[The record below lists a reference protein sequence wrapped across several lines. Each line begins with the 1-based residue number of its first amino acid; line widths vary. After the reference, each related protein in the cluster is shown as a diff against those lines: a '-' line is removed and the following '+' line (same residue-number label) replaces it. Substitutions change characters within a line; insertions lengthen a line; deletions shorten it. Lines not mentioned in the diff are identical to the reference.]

1 MLYQLSYPPMHDPDR
16 SKTQYINKTLHG
28 MSNAKAPRGWRE
40 KPSLH
45 PPSVI
50 MCGMKI
56 VLLGAAGFVGRTAA
70 QALAARPEIGELL
83 LVDYVVR
90 DAKRLAKALSPRCR
104 WAMADI
110 GRAPDLERL
119 LDGADAVASAVGPC
133 AQYEKG
139 ILSTCAAKGIPVA
152 SIGDG
157 TLSPADRREIHN
169 AFRRKGA
176 AAVSGCGMMPGWTEL
191 LSAHF
196 PTGGKATVNAEKET
210 VARRFLYCRIDRF
223 GGYAFFRRVVKET
236 GRAGP
241 SPPSSLPACWFTMG
255 EDLFGLPPGLPS
267 SLYRRISSGLG
278 FLGAVGEELSAAF
291 LFWLRGSL
299 KSAEGSPVSVA
310 GTWTGEENGGGSA
323 VIEDAQGRLAG
334 ALLAETVLRLAGRA
348 VAENG
353 LLPLHGL
360 IGREDAERISREN
373 GGRINAG

>member
-1 MLYQLSYPPMHDPDR
+1 
-16 SKTQYINKTLHG
+16 
-28 MSNAKAPRGWRE
+28 
-40 KPSLH
+40 
-45 PPSVI
+45 
-50 MCGMKI
+50 MKI

-70 QALAARPEIGELL
+70 QALAARPEVGELL

-104 WAMADI
+104 WAMADVS
-110 GRAPDLERL
+110 RAPELERL
-119 LDGADAVASAVGPC
+119 LEGTDAVASAVGPC

-139 ILSTCAAKGIPVA
+139 ILSTCAAKGTPVA

-157 TLSPADRREIHN
+157 TLSPADRREIHD

-191 LSAHF
+191 LSYHF
-196 PTGGKATVNAEKET
+196 LDGGKAAGDAEKEPE
-210 VARRFLYCRIDRF
+210 ARRFLYCRLDRF

-236 GRAGP
+236 GRAVP
-241 SPPSSLPACWFTMG
+241 SPPSSLPGCWFSMG
-255 EDLFGLPPGLPS
+255 EDLFGLPPGRPS
-267 SLYRRISSGLG
+267 NLYRRISGG
-278 FLGAVGEELSAAF
+278 PGILGAVGEELSAAF

-299 KSAEGSPVSVA
+299 KPAEGSPVSVA
-310 GTWTGEENGGGSA
+310 GAWTGEGTGGSEA

-334 ALLAETVLRLAGRA
+334 ALLAETALRLAGKA

-353 LLPLHGL
+353 LLPLHDL

>member
-1 MLYQLSYPPMHDPDR
+1 LR
-16 SKTQYINKTLHG
+16 
-28 MSNAKAPRGWRE
+28 A
-40 KPSLH
+40 
-45 PPSVI
+45 PSVT

-70 QALAARPEIGELL
+70 QALAARPEVGEIL

-104 WAMADI
+104 WAMADVS
-110 GRAPDLERL
+110 RAPELERL
-119 LDGADAVASAVGPC
+119 LEGIDAVASAVGPC

-139 ILSTCAAKGIPVA
+139 ILSTCAAKGISVA

-157 TLSPADRREIHN
+157 TLSPADRREIHD

-196 PTGGKATVNAEKET
+196 PPGGNAAVYAEKET
-210 VARRFLYCRIDRF
+210 AARRFLYCRLDRF

-236 GRAGP
+236 GRAVP

-267 SLYRRISSGLG
+267 NLYRRISGG
-278 FLGAVGEELSAAF
+278 PGILGAVGEELSAAF

-299 KSAEGSPVSVA
+299 KPAEGSPVSVA
-310 GTWTGEENGGGSA
+310 GTWTGEGNGGGSA

-334 ALLAETVLRLAGRA
+334 VLLAETVLRLAGKA